1 VKIRSLSLFILTI
14 AVFLSAHKS
23 AYAQEFVANVTLN
36 KSQITNTSLDYLD
49 DLVPLIENYINNHNW
64 TDHRFEDH
72 ERIRMNIQI
81 ILGTESNANFDATII
96 VTSERPIYN
105 TLQLTQLVVISDNA
119 WRFNYARNRNINHDL
134 LQYDDI
140 ASMIDFYAYFLLGLD
155 FDSFSEM
162 GGTEYYRRAQGVLDV
177 AQSTGALGW
186 STGTGSRRNRFYLIS
201 GVLSSSHDDY
211 RRGMYRYYRHGLDL
225 FTQNPEAARNNI
237 VEAIQL
243 IRDSRRQTTEEYL
256 FDLFFGA
263 NARDLTSMF
272 LEAEASQ
279 RLEMYLILTEIDS
292 GRISEYERLQ

>member
-1 VKIRSLSLFILTI
+1 VKYRSFLLFILM
-14 AVFLSAHKS
+14 LSVSVGSQKTAK
-23 AYAQEFVANVTLN
+23 AQEFVANVTLN

-49 DLVPLIENYINNHNW
+49 DLVPLIQNYINNHNW
-64 TDHRFEDH
+64 TDHRFEEH

-81 ILGTESNANFDATII
+81 ILGSESNANFDATII

-186 STGTGSRRNRFYLIS
+186 STGTGSRRNRHYLIN
-201 GVLSSSHDDY
+201 GVLASSHDDF
-211 RRGMYRYYRHGLDL
+211 RRGMYRYYRHGIDL
-225 FTQNPEAARNNI
+225 FTQNPEVARNNI
-237 VEAIQL
+237 AQAIQQ
-243 IRDSRRQTTEEYL
+243 IRDSRRQTTDEYL

-263 NARDLTSMF
+263 NARELTSIF
-272 LEAEASQ
+272 IDAESSQ
-279 RLEMYLILTEIDS
+279 RLEMYLLLTEIDS